1 VDIDRQAIERR
12 DFPITRRGYE
22 PAAVDA
28 HLRAL
33 AAEIEELQ
41 RERASG
47 GGEPSLSATAGT
59 QVQSILAAAEAAAAD
74 IERQARDEASA
85 TRDASERDAAGTR
98 NEAIAQARAHVAAVA
113 QATAVLL
120 ERVGTVDGEVA
131 ALLESLRGGAGRLA
145 SDLAAL
151 DVNMGE
157 LYDAASGSPA
167 TRAVAGE
174 AAAQP
179 SVPAPPLP
187 PATPLPDAA
196 APVTPR
202 PAAAAPAPPLPAA
215 AAPASPRPAAAAP
228 APPLTP
234 PPASGAAAPQVKRAR
249 DTPPPL
255 APDERAEPSVHVDP
269 EAPAGTT
276 EGNGDLDSARLV
288 ALNMALNG
296 ESREDTAR
304 YLAENYE
311 LADQRRLVDEVYAA
325 VEG

>member
-85 TRDASERDAAGTR
+85 TRDASERDAAATR

-145 SDLAAL
+145 TDLAAL

-157 LYDAASGSPA
+157 LYDAASGSPV
-167 TRAVAGE
+167 TRAVAGD

-196 APVTPR
+196 APVTAR
-202 PAAAAPAPPLPAA
+202 PAAAATPV
-215 AAPASPRPAAAAP
+215 
-228 APPLTP
+228 PPLTP
-234 PPASGAAAPQVKRAR
+234 PPASGAAAPQVKRAH

-255 APDERAEPSVHVDP
+255 APDERAEPDVHVDP
-269 EAPAGTT
+269 EAPSGATAD
-276 EGNGDLDSARLV
+276 NGDLDSARLV

-296 ESREDTAR
+296 ESREETER
-304 YLAENYE
+304 YLAENYK
-311 LADQRRLVDEVYAA
+311 LADQRKLVDEVYAA